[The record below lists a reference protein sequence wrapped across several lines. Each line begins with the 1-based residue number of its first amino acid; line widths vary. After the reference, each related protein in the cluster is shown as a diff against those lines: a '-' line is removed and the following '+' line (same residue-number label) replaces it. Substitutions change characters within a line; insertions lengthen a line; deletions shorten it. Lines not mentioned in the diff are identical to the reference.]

1 MITSIIFISILAVI
15 IAIILQIS
23 IKFISKVDFVY
34 KKSLKLTLISFFIAY
49 AFVKVLIYILTISA
63 NADKIYT
70 APISG
75 VALAIL
81 LLFILFSNAIKK
93 AKKTLDSE

>member
-23 IKFISKVDFVY
+23 IKFIAKIDFVY
-34 KKSLKLTLISFFIAY
+34 KKSLKLTLISFLIAY

-63 NADKIYT
+63 NADKIYI

-75 VALAIL
+75 VVLAIL

-93 AKKTLDSE
+93 AKNTLDNK

>member
-23 IKFISKVDFVY
+23 IKFIAKIDFVY

-63 NADKIYT
+63 NADKIYI

-75 VALAIL
+75 VVLAIL

-93 AKKTLDSE
+93 AKNTLDNK

>member
-1 MITSIIFISILAVI
+1 MIASIIFISILAVI

-23 IKFISKVDFVY
+23 IKFIAKIDFVY

-49 AFVKVLIYILTISA
+49 AFVKVLIYILTIST

-75 VALAIL
+75 VVLAIL
-81 LLFILFSNAIKK
+81 LLFVLFSNAIKK
-93 AKKTLDSE
+93 SKKTLDSE